1 MTKNNTNPI
10 VLAANREIAIVSDV
24 QGLML
29 KIRPEWQAKNLV
41 QRVTKLLPVDPSSA
55 CQKLFNAAVHDI
67 KKKILVAG
75 IDIAKEAAAS
85 NRLPQ
90 INRPEDI
97 EDYNV
102 SKTIDLAYYMGL
114 ISRPEW
120 RRITRVYDI
129 RKDLEH
135 EDDEYEATIE
145 DCFYIFK
152 TSIEAVLAKDPIEVI
167 RLTDIKEI
175 VEQPSAVTLDHT
187 VKEEYGVAPAVRQI
201 EIYKF
206 LISTALSS
214 KHPDIVRQNC
224 YIAISVLSALT
235 KDQVK
240 IEVSQFYS
248 DKVKRNGL
256 DVFTARV
263 SFSAGILPYFKKSML
278 KTFYS
283 SYLDQMKA
291 IGHDFRSN
299 DKHGN
304 LLREF
309 REIGGLECCHDEV
322 VPGMIEW
329 LCQCY
334 IGERSFGRYS
344 DSRQVFYS
352 NVGAPLAKEI
362 LIDSKHKVSPL
373 IEDIIK
379 GSKAIQRECKWQY
392 CQRMAQDLID
402 AMAQVEL
409 D

>member
-1 MTKNNTNPI
+1 MTKDNKSSI
-10 VLAANREIAIVSDV
+10 MLAANREMAIDSGV

-29 KIRPEWQAKNLV
+29 QIRPEWQSKNLV
-41 QRVTKLLPVDPSSA
+41 QRVAKLLQVDPSSA
-55 CQKLFNAAVHDI
+55 CQRLFNAAVHDL

-97 EDYNV
+97 EGYNV

-114 ISRPEW
+114 LSRPEW
-120 RRITRVYDI
+120 RRMTRVYDI
-129 RKDLEH
+129 RRDLEH

-167 RLTDIKEI
+167 RLTDIKDI

-187 VKEEYGVAPAVRQI
+187 VKEEYEVAPAVRQV

-206 LISTALSS
+206 LISTALSN

-224 YIAISVLSALT
+224 YISLGVLTALT

-256 DVFTARV
+256 DVFTTRV
-263 SFSAGILPYFKKSML
+263 SFAAGILPYFKKSIL

-283 SYLDQMKA
+283 SYLDHMKA
-291 IGHDFRSN
+291 IGHDYRSN

-334 IGERSFGRYS
+334 IGEQSFGRYS
-344 DSRQVFYS
+344 ASRQVFYS
-352 NVGAPLAKEI
+352 NVGALLSKEI
-362 LIDSKHKVSPL
+362 LLDSKHKVTSL
-373 IEDIIK
+373 LEEVLA
-379 GSKAIQRECKWQY
+379 GSKAIQSDCKWQY
-392 CQRMAQDLID
+392 CQRRAQELID
-402 AMAQVEL
+402 ALAQV
-409 D
+409 